1 MSEIFDKLL
10 IRFIFT
16 MYICLSYYVFKYAHF
31 VFYPS
36 HRQQIL
42 KRLTPSVN
50 YLDTLTFFGRIV
62 GVGIIYSALEFN
74 EYIGM
79 TFSTIHFFIWSTIGI
94 STYLLTLLVTD
105 WVIFQKHKFADEIQ
119 KKKND
124 AYGIISFSNAI
135 GVALILKQ
143 LFLVS
148 QYSII
153 KYLIVWFLIICLYC
167 ASTRLYHYLGS
178 QSFSKLMIQKNGGLA
193 LGYAGFILCHAL
205 VLSSSLVESPLA
217 LNEYIVSFISNS
229 AIGLVLIP
237 VILFV
242 FRKVFISTS
251 FDHPAKKDFGDF
263 DHGIYEFLIF
273 LFSGVFI
280 SHLLHFVNLN
290 LNFKLIALSILTFT
304 FIYKNIHV
312 FLFPNPRSKFLS
324 LRFKPVNIADLIHLF
339 SRFVGII
346 LVYSKIYTIG
356 SAEEFI
362 AWAAIGF
369 VLYLFSLFIS
379 ENIIFF
385 NFNYHDEVFRNP
397 NYAYVM
403 VSFVNSI
410 CQGFIISKILEI
422 SDGSIM
428 NLTVFWLQS
437 LVIYGVSTRLFKYIS
452 PLSFNS
458 LLIQKN
464 IGLAIAFSGFL
475 LGNTVILISALTIE
489 NFDLVDFIVQVL
501 LKVNL
506 GILIMPLFYYSL
518 SYIFKIT
525 IKVETKSSDQT
536 AHLGQGIYGCSLYL
550 VGAYLTS
557 VIVAQI
563 HFGTIY
569 PFF

>member
-31 VFYPS
+31 IFYPT

-42 KRLTPSVN
+42 KQMTPSAN
-50 YLDTLTFFGRIV
+50 YLDTLTFFGRII
-62 GVGIIYSALEFN
+62 GVGIMYSSLEFN

-94 STYLLTLLVTD
+94 ATYLLTLLVTD
-105 WVIFQKHKFADEIQ
+105 WVIFQKYKFTDEIQ

-124 AYGIISFSNAI
+124 AYALISFSNAI

-153 KYLIVWFLIICLYC
+153 KYLIIWFLITCLYC
-167 ASTRLYHYLGS
+167 VSTRLYKLLGN

-193 LGYAGFILCHAL
+193 FGYSGFILCHAL
-205 VLSSSLVESPLA
+205 VLSSSLIESPLA
-217 LNEYIVSFISNS
+217 LNQYIVSFLSK
-229 AIGLVLIP
+229 AALGLILIP
-237 VILFV
+237 IMIFL
-242 FRKVFISTS
+242 FRKLIISKS
-251 FDHPAKKDFGDF
+251 FDHPAQTDLTDF
-263 DHGIYEFLIF
+263 DRGIHELLIF

-280 SHLLHFVNLN
+280 SHLLHFFHLN
-290 LNFKLIALSILTFT
+290 LNFKLVALSILTFT
-304 FIYKNIHV
+304 FIYKNFHV
-312 FLFPNPRSKFLS
+312 FLFPSPRSKFVS
-324 LRFKPVNIADLIHLF
+324 LRFKPVNTADLVHLF
-339 SRFVGII
+339 SRFIGII
-346 LVYSKIYTIG
+346 LVYSKIYTM
-356 SAEEFI
+356 SSVEEFM
-362 AWAAIGF
+362 AWTAIGF
-369 VLYLFSLFIS
+369 LLYLVSLFIS

-403 VSFVNSI
+403 VNFINSV
-410 CQGFIISKILEI
+410 CQGLIISKILDI

-428 NLTVFWLQS
+428 NLIVFWLQS

-464 IGLAIAFSGFL
+464 IGLAIAYSGFL

-506 GILIMPLFYYSL
+506 GILIMPLFYYGL
-518 SYIFKIT
+518 SYIFKIV
-525 IKVETKSSDQT
+525 IKAETKSSDQL
-536 AHLGQGIYGCSLYL
+536 AHLGQGVYGCSIYL